1 MNKFM
6 KSSVGGYF
14 ITLLII
20 SVLNL
25 FFMAL
30 KVNIGIEVFAIAILC
45 TSFAWLMDAVS
56 KKAEFIMDDEINIDL
71 DWISSIE
78 EVEDIRVISAEI
90 KADDS
95 IHLSLEIV

>member
-1 MNKFM
+1 MDKFV

-25 FFMAL
+25 FFMAF
-30 KVNIGIEVFAIAILC
+30 KVNIGIEAFVIAILC

-56 KKAEFIMDDEINIDL
+56 KKVEYIIDDEIDIDL
-71 DWISSIE
+71 DWTSPIE
-78 EVEDIRVISAEI
+78 EVEDIKIVSAEI
-90 KADDS
+90 KADGS

>member
-1 MNKFM
+1 MDKFI

-25 FFMAL
+25 FFMAF
-30 KVNIGIEVFAIAILC
+30 KVNIGIEAFAIAILC

-56 KKAEFIMDDEINIDL
+56 KKAELIMDDEINIDL
-71 DWISSIE
+71 DWTSPIE
-78 EVEDIRVISAEI
+78 EVEDIKIVSAEI
-90 KADDS
+90 KADGS